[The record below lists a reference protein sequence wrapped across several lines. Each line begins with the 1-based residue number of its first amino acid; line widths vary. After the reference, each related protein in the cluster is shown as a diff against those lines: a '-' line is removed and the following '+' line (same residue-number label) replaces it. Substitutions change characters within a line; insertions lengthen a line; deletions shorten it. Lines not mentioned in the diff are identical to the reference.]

1 MSTQAGTAVPEV
13 SLKQLMDKLEGWAQ
27 AFDQRLKSQPTW
39 LDTLAENIHV
49 ELRVYFAQGQYADGF
64 LDNLLDTILQASID
78 GRAPVYDEALD
89 APHRWGQQVVQ
100 EIPQERRDT
109 LVQLI
114 EGMLDR
120 LVGIYDDAL
129 RRHWQTPPM
138 VVDDAVDF
146 RVRLQACLDKHIEAC
161 KALVDGKDREGKTA
175 QGLRAEIEELQR
187 EWHGQVA
194 IQALST
200 DAETLRLQRFANAS
214 RPEWM
219 KALEDSEE
227 TALRE
232 SHSRLEDA
240 LLLQQLQLEDFET
253 LEAYARERARQFLL
267 EETGYRMDPDQIK
280 LHRRFTVDPGHPVE
294 TSSLTSQV
302 MLGPLK
308 AGMLQ
313 VISKFEA
320 PARHE
325 GALSVPLLERL
336 LESVDAPADYYPA
349 LLGHYAQDDVMGV
362 MKDAYQVRLQHSLLV
377 AIHAGHIDQRMAE
390 RVTSTVSAKGEA
402 LQVRTLGV
410 TATSSW
416 YGLMLFYSENDRG
429 ELDEVVLYAP
439 EKPDGQEWVVLHGPG
454 AIAIEIGG
462 WLSRDW
468 GQAYLR
474 SLTPVVIRAHAHELY
489 SQVIANPARSSL
501 GSDLRGLATGYA
513 ACLEEHVVARQ
524 SVHLEHVGRVDSPGW
539 YRGLS
544 LEMRRTYC
552 YNRALAGWHEQKFDG
567 LMAGHE
573 TFLEFARRKVRED
586 IAPYLSTVGV
596 TEAVDPETVL
606 IDYHPEGDGQPAS
619 VMTLLDMSIFG
630 YDHNWGIDNPARG
643 VRSSVGQDLG
653 RVRSAD
659 LADYARRAYLGQKYV
674 EAIEADYLDVASDD
688 YTSRREAF
696 GQMLSWI
703 FDRDLCQA
711 LGQQQ
716 ITVSQYNQLL
726 KLVSEAFGRD
736 APREQK
742 VLPETV
748 ASTEGIFQL
757 TLAGHPIR
765 GAYVLRLIEG
775 GVARE
780 WLYVPDAPD
789 QTVLRLYADLR
800 STAGEVLHEELAA
813 RATQATAKEVR
824 LFLKQLVTGS
834 EHLDSLREAQRVDAL
849 RTEFDVYIRHSL
861 NEVSQIT
868 STRKQ
873 VIMTLAIR
881 GLIFASI
888 PVALVCPP
896 FALLMDVVFLL
907 VSVRKAI
914 IAHSKGDTEQALLEW
929 LHASWALL
937 GAFTHASRVLG
948 ALRTVTGVRGQV
960 GSAARNPAPAIEQ
973 KVRLDKQWAV
983 SNSPSGLT
991 KAPRDGVWS
1000 GTRLGSDGKYYVQH
1014 KGRYFQVRHEPGEDF
1029 LRVVNARRPDAYFK
1043 MPVRVSADGRLQPV
1057 RPGLV
1062 GGTPVQDLGRVRTPA
1077 EAFSGNSPD
1086 VARGALQGEAV
1097 IGRFGAAVNDN
1108 YLFTLNVQSCV
1119 AVTLYNPVTKAGA
1132 VIHFDHNISLLITR
1146 AINEVLPAIQ
1156 GATPVSRIRTV
1167 MVGGDWLTQASIGVP
1182 VARIL
1187 RRAGLRPSWD
1197 HWSYSSCFGRT
1208 YGVRLDLNGGAVK
1221 VFQTSQDFVAG
1232 IYDPVLAAARFN
1244 ARGLPGRAHRFMRR
1258 FQAEPLREGGNG
1270 AVVDA
1275 LGRPAD
1281 AAATNQQAIS
1291 VIDLG

>member
-1 MSTQAGTAVPEV
+1 MSTQVETAASEI
-13 SLKQLMDKLEGWAQ
+13 SIKQLVDKLEGWAQ

-49 ELRVYFAQGQYADGF
+49 ELRVYFAQGHYADGF

-78 GRAPVYDEALD
+78 GQASVYDEALD
-89 APHRWGQQVVQ
+89 APHRWEKKVSQ

-114 EGMLDR
+114 EGMFDR

-129 RRHWQTPPM
+129 RRHWQTPPI

-146 RVRLQACLDKHIEAC
+146 HVRLQACLDKHIEAC
-161 KALVDGKDREGKTA
+161 KALVDGKDREGRTA

-194 IQALST
+194 IQALAT
-200 DAETLRLQRFANAS
+200 DVQTLRLQRFATAS

-219 KALEDSEE
+219 KALQDSTE

-240 LLLQQLQLEDFET
+240 LLLQQLQLEDVET

-267 EETGYRMDPDQIK
+267 GETGYRMDPDQIK

-294 TSSLTSQV
+294 TLSLTSQV

-325 GALSVPLLERL
+325 GALSVQLLERL
-336 LESVDAPADYYPA
+336 VESIDAPGDYYPA
-349 LLGHYAQDDVMGV
+349 LLEHYAQDDVMGV
-362 MKDAYQVRLQHSLLV
+362 MKDAYQARLQHSLLV
-377 AIHAGHIDQRMAE
+377 AIHAGHIDQRMAD
-390 RVTSTVSAKGEA
+390 RVTSTVNAKGDT

-416 YGLMLFYSENDRG
+416 YGLMLFYSEDDRG
-429 ELDEVVLYAP
+429 ELDEAVLYAP
-439 EKPDGQEWVVLHGPG
+439 EKPDGQEWVALRGPG
-454 AIAIEIGG
+454 AIAMEVGG

-474 SLTPVVIRAHAHELY
+474 SLTPVVIRSYAHELY
-489 SQVIANPARSSL
+489 SQVIDNPAKSSL

-513 ACLEEHVVARQ
+513 ACLEEHVVSRQ
-524 SVHLEHVGRVDSPGW
+524 SMHLEHVKRVDSPDW

-573 TFLEFARRKVRED
+573 SFLAFARRKVRED
-586 IAPYLSTVGV
+586 IAPYLATVGV

-606 IDYHPEGDGQPAS
+606 IDYHADGDGQPAS
-619 VMTLLDMSIFG
+619 SMTLLHMSIFG
-630 YDHNWGIDNPARG
+630 YDDNWGIDNPDRG

-653 RVRSAD
+653 RVRSAE
-659 LADYARRAYLGQKYV
+659 LARYARRVYLGQKYA
-674 EAIEADYLDVASDD
+674 EAIEVRYLNAASADYTA
-688 YTSRREAF
+688 RREAF
-696 GQMLSWI
+696 GQMLNWLL
-703 FDRDLCQA
+703 DRDLCQA
-711 LGQQQ
+711 LGQKD
-716 ITVSQYNQLL
+716 IAVDHYNHLVR
-726 KLVSEAFGRD
+726 LVSEASGRN
-736 APREQK
+736 APRAQK
-742 VLPETV
+742 ALPESV

-775 GVARE
+775 SVARD
-780 WLYVPDAPD
+780 WLYLPEAYD
-789 QTVLRLYADLR
+789 QRVLRPYADLR
-800 STAGEVLHEELAA
+800 GTATGMLREELVG
-813 RATQATAKEVR
+813 RATQATAEVVRAFLER
-824 LFLKQLVTGS
+824 LAAGS
-834 EHLDSLREAQRVDAL
+834 THPDSVREAQRVDAL
-849 RTEFDVYIRHSL
+849 RTEFDVYIRHGL
-861 NEVSQIT
+861 NEVRQIT
-868 STRKQ
+868 RSRAQ
-873 VIMTLAIR
+873 VIKAQVFK
-881 GLIFASI
+881 GLFFASI

-896 FALLMDVVFLL
+896 FALLMDIGFL
-907 VSVRKAI
+907 VHGVQNAI
-914 IAHSKGDTEQALLEW
+914 IAHAKGDTEQALREW
-929 LHASWALL
+929 LQASWALF
-937 GAFTHASRVLG
+937 GAFTLAPRVLG
-948 ALRTVTGVRGQV
+948 TLRAVV
-960 GSAARNPAPAIEQ
+960 GGGRASRTARELAPAIRQ
-973 KVRLDKQWAV
+973 NVRLDKQWAV

-991 KAPRDGVWS
+991 NAPRDGVWS
-1000 GTRLGSDGKYYVQH
+1000 GTRLGSDGKYYVHH
-1014 KGRYFQVRHEPGEDF
+1014 KGRYFQVRHELGEDF

-1062 GGTPVQDLGRVRTPA
+1062 GGAPAQDLGRVRTPA
-1077 EAFSGNSPD
+1077 EAFSGDRPD

-1108 YLFTLNVQSCV
+1108 YLFTLNVQTCV

-1132 VIHFDHNISLLITR
+1132 VLHFDHNIRSLITR
-1146 AINEVLPAIQ
+1146 AINEVLPAVK
-1156 GATPVSRIRTV
+1156 GTTPASKIRTV
-1167 MVGGDWLTQASIGVP
+1167 MVGGDWLTGADIGGP
-1182 VARIL
+1182 VASVL
-1187 RRAGLRPSWD
+1187 RRNGLRPSWD
-1197 HWSYSSCFGRT
+1197 HWSYSSCLGRT

-1221 VFQTSQDFVAG
+1221 VFQTSADFVAG
-1232 IYDPVLAAARFN
+1232 IYDPVLRAARFN
-1244 ARGLPGRAHRFMRR
+1244 APGLPGRAHRFMRR
-1258 FQAEPLREGGNG
+1258 VRAETLREGGNG
-1270 AVVDA
+1270 AVFDA

-1291 VIDLG
+1291 VIDLR